1 MTTTLSPASRETYQ
15 PAPVKKSRI
24 ASLITA
30 GVAGVAGLAL
40 AATFSYFTQDG
51 SADYDGTGT
60 GDGGDA
66 PVWATDMD
74 LGDLIFA
81 EYEDGDYE
89 EFEADADGNPVDADG
104 KRIAPVD
111 AVESDFV
118 LTNAN
123 QNAPQVARLFN
134 VESDN
139 SDPFYGDIWVRI
151 TRQKPNYPGQGDAQF
166 RYFGKLSEMKNVYM
180 GSIYQGSS
188 QIFDVEAWTD
198 THRVQMAEPYSAA
211 FQVNYSVDDGSLEE
225 TYEPVLSPEDSDE

>member
-40 AATFSYFTQDG
+40 AATFSFFTQDG
-51 SADYDGTGT
+51 TADYDGESALE
-60 GDGGDA
+60 DGGDF
-66 PVWATDMD
+66 PVSASPMD
-74 LGDLIFA
+74 LGPLVFA
-81 EYEDGDYE
+81 KYDGTTAADTG
-89 EFEADADGNPVDADG
+89 ADADPSVLNPVAPGDAIG
-104 KRIAPVD
+104 
-111 AVESDFV
+111 SNFT

-123 QNAPQVARLFN
+123 AGAPQVARLFN
-134 VESDN
+134 VVPTN
-139 SDPFYGDIWVRI
+139 PDPFYGDIWVRI